1 MENMKINNIKFNKKL
16 MNKIIA
22 GGLSLTLIAGGVG
35 YTLGRSSSKNS
46 NSKNNN
52 INNEKVIDKYLK
64 EYTTKRSKLEQE
76 IEELSKQKKELENSE
91 TFDLDDLIVA
101 ELTFNNK
108 SNLFIL
114 DGNTINA
121 NLYQEY
127 HHNFYAWFDEN
138 YDYHEPDY
146 HNPDFIQF
154 NKGES
159 LIGYLTDGEL
169 DEIGKNNG
177 EITTQEL
184 DKILKNIRGDYKEKL
199 TKKKKASR

>member
-76 IEELSKQKKELENSE
+76 IEELSKQKEELENSE
-91 TFDLDDLIVA
+91 TFNLYDLIVT

-114 DGNTINA
+114 KRSFSNDIYN
-121 NLYQEY
+121 EY
-127 HHNFYAWFDEN
+127 HNEFSAWFDKEE
-138 YDYHEPDY
+138 DTAPFPEFAHFD
-146 HNPDFIQF
+146 
-154 NKGES
+154 KGEPLAS
-159 LIGYLTDGEL
+159 YLTEDEL

>member
-1 MENMKINNIKFNKKL
+1 MEDMKINNIKFNKKL

-76 IEELSKQKKELENSE
+76 IEELSKQKEELENSE
-91 TFDLDDLIVA
+91 TFNLYDLIVT

-114 DGNTINA
+114 KRSFSNDIYN
-121 NLYQEY
+121 EY
-127 HHNFYAWFDEN
+127 HNEFSAWFDKKE
-138 YDYHEPDY
+138 DTAPFPEFAHFD
-146 HNPDFIQF
+146 
-154 NKGES
+154 KGEPLAS
-159 LIGYLTDGEL
+159 YLTEDEL
-169 DEIGKNNG
+169 DEIGRNNG

-184 DKILKNIRGDYKEKL
+184 DKILKNIRGDYKENL

>member
-16 MNKIIA
+16 INKIIA

-52 INNEKVIDKYLK
+52 INNEKVINKYLK

-91 TFDLDDLIVA
+91 TFDLDDLIVT

-114 DGNTINA
+114 YTFSSPI
-121 NLYQEY
+121 YQEY
-127 HHNFYAWFDEN
+127 NNEFSAWFDKKEDTAPFPE
-138 YDYHEPDY
+138 YAHFD
-146 HNPDFIQF
+146 
-154 NKGES
+154 KGEPLAS
-159 LIGYLTDGEL
+159 YLTEDEL
-169 DEIGKNNG
+169 DEIGRNNG
-177 EITTQEL
+177 KVTTQEL
-184 DKILKNIRGDYKEKL
+184 DKILKNIRKDYKEKL

>member
-1 MENMKINNIKFNKKL
+1 

-76 IEELSKQKKELENSE
+76 IEELSKQKEELENSE
-91 TFDLDDLIVA
+91 TFNLYDLIVT

-114 DGNTINA
+114 KRSFSNDIYN
-121 NLYQEY
+121 EY
-127 HHNFYAWFDEN
+127 HNEFSAWFDKKE
-138 YDYHEPDY
+138 DTAPFPEFAHFD
-146 HNPDFIQF
+146 
-154 NKGES
+154 KGEPLAS
-159 LIGYLTDGEL
+159 YLTEDEL
-169 DEIGKNNG
+169 DEIGRNNG

-184 DKILKNIRGDYKEKL
+184 DKILKNIRDDYKENL

>member
-35 YTLGRSSSKNS
+35 YTLGRSISKNS

-52 INNEKVIDKYLK
+52 INNEKVINKYLK

-76 IEELSKQKKELENSE
+76 IEELSKQKEELENSE
-91 TFDLDDLIVA
+91 TFNLYDLIVT

-114 DGNTINA
+114 KRSFSNDIYN
-121 NLYQEY
+121 EY
-127 HHNFYAWFDEN
+127 HNEFSAWFDKEE
-138 YDYHEPDY
+138 DTAPFPEFAHFD
-146 HNPDFIQF
+146 
-154 NKGES
+154 KGEPLAS
-159 LIGYLTDGEL
+159 YLTEDEL
-169 DEIGKNNG
+169 DEIGRNNG

-184 DKILKNIRGDYKEKL
+184 DKILKNIRKDYKEKL

>member
-52 INNEKVIDKYLK
+52 INNEKVINKYLK

-76 IEELSKQKKELENSE
+76 IEELSKQKEELENSE
-91 TFDLDDLIVA
+91 TFNLYDLIVT

-114 DGNTINA
+114 KRSFSNDIYN
-121 NLYQEY
+121 EY
-127 HHNFYAWFDEN
+127 HNEFSAWFDKKE
-138 YDYHEPDY
+138 DTAPFPEFAHFD
-146 HNPDFIQF
+146 
-154 NKGES
+154 KGEPLAS
-159 LIGYLTDGEL
+159 YLTEDEL
-169 DEIGKNNG
+169 DEIGRNNG

-184 DKILKNIRGDYKEKL
+184 DKILKNIRKDYKEKL

>member
-1 MENMKINNIKFNKKL
+1 MEDMKINNIKFNKKL

-76 IEELSKQKKELENSE
+76 IEELSKQKEELENSE
-91 TFDLDDLIVA
+91 TFNLYDLIVT

-114 DGNTINA
+114 KRSFSNDIYN
-121 NLYQEY
+121 EY
-127 HHNFYAWFDEN
+127 HNEFSAWFDKKE
-138 YDYHEPDY
+138 DTAPFPEFAHFD
-146 HNPDFIQF
+146 
-154 NKGES
+154 KGEPLAS
-159 LIGYLTDGEL
+159 YLTEDEL
-169 DEIGKNNG
+169 DEIGRNNG

-184 DKILKNIRGDYKEKL
+184 DKILKNIRKDYKEKL

>member
-1 MENMKINNIKFNKKL
+1 MEDMKINNIKFNKKL

-35 YTLGRSSSKNS
+35 YKLGRSSSKNS

-76 IEELSKQKKELENSE
+76 IEELSKQKEELENSE
-91 TFDLDDLIVA
+91 TFNLYDLIVT

-114 DGNTINA
+114 KRSFSNDIYN
-121 NLYQEY
+121 EY
-127 HHNFYAWFDEN
+127 HNEFSAWFDKKE
-138 YDYHEPDY
+138 DTAPFPEFAHFD
-146 HNPDFIQF
+146 
-154 NKGES
+154 KGEPLAS
-159 LIGYLTDGEL
+159 YLTEDEL
-169 DEIGKNNG
+169 DEIGRNNG

-184 DKILKNIRGDYKEKL
+184 DKILKNIRKDYKEKL

>member
-1 MENMKINNIKFNKKL
+1 MEDMKINNIKFNKKL

-52 INNEKVIDKYLK
+52 INNEKVINKYLK

-76 IEELSKQKKELENSE
+76 IEELSKQKEELENSE
-91 TFDLDDLIVA
+91 TFNLYDLIVT

-114 DGNTINA
+114 KRSFSNDIYN
-121 NLYQEY
+121 EY
-127 HHNFYAWFDEN
+127 HNEFSAWFDKKE
-138 YDYHEPDY
+138 DTAPFPEFAHFD
-146 HNPDFIQF
+146 
-154 NKGES
+154 KGEPLAS
-159 LIGYLTDGEL
+159 YLTEDEL
-169 DEIGKNNG
+169 DEIGRNNG

-184 DKILKNIRGDYKEKL
+184 DKIIKNIRKDYKEKL

>member
-1 MENMKINNIKFNKKL
+1 MEDMKINNIKFNKKL

-52 INNEKVIDKYLK
+52 INNEKVINKYLK

-76 IEELSKQKKELENSE
+76 IEELSKQKEELENSE
-91 TFDLDDLIVA
+91 TFNLYDLIVT

-108 SNLFIL
+108 SNFFIL
-114 DGNTINA
+114 KRSFSNDIYN
-121 NLYQEY
+121 EY
-127 HHNFYAWFDEN
+127 HNEFSAWFDKKE
-138 YDYHEPDY
+138 DTAPFPEFAHFD
-146 HNPDFIQF
+146 
-154 NKGES
+154 KGEPLAS
-159 LIGYLTDGEL
+159 YLTEDEL
-169 DEIGKNNG
+169 DEIGRNNG

-184 DKILKNIRGDYKEKL
+184 DKILKNIRDDYKENL

>member
-91 TFDLDDLIVA
+91 TFNLYDLIVT

-108 SNLFIL
+108 SNFFIL
-114 DGNTINA
+114 KRSFSNDIYN
-121 NLYQEY
+121 EY
-127 HHNFYAWFDEN
+127 HNEFSAWFDKKE
-138 YDYHEPDY
+138 DTAPFPEFAHFD
-146 HNPDFIQF
+146 
-154 NKGES
+154 KGEPLAS
-159 LIGYLTDGEL
+159 YLTEDEL
-169 DEIGKNNG
+169 DEIGRNNG

-184 DKILKNIRGDYKEKL
+184 DKILKNIRDDYKENL

>member
-16 MNKIIA
+16 INKIIA

-91 TFDLDDLIVA
+91 TFDLDDLIVT

-108 SNLFIL
+108 SNLFI
-114 DGNTINA
+114 
-121 NLYQEY
+121 
-127 HHNFYAWFDEN
+127 
-138 YDYHEPDY
+138 
-146 HNPDFIQF
+146 
-154 NKGES
+154 
-159 LIGYLTDGEL
+159 
-169 DEIGKNNG
+169 
-177 EITTQEL
+177 
-184 DKILKNIRGDYKEKL
+184 
-199 TKKKKASR
+199 

>member
-1 MENMKINNIKFNKKL
+1 MEDMKINNIKFNKKL

-76 IEELSKQKKELENSE
+76 IEELSKQKEELENSE
-91 TFDLDDLIVA
+91 TFNLYDLIVT

-114 DGNTINA
+114 KRSFSNDIYN
-121 NLYQEY
+121 EY
-127 HHNFYAWFDEN
+127 HNEFSAWFDKKE
-138 YDYHEPDY
+138 DTAPFPEFAHFD
-146 HNPDFIQF
+146 
-154 NKGES
+154 KGEPLAS
-159 LIGYLTDGEL
+159 YLTEDEL
-169 DEIGKNNG
+169 DEIGRNNG

-184 DKILKNIRGDYKEKL
+184 DKIIKNIRKDYKEKL

>member
-52 INNEKVIDKYLK
+52 INNEKVINKYLK

-76 IEELSKQKKELENSE
+76 IEELSKQKEELENSE
-91 TFDLDDLIVA
+91 TFNLYDLIVT

-114 DGNTINA
+114 KRSFSNDIYN
-121 NLYQEY
+121 EY
-127 HHNFYAWFDEN
+127 HNEFSAWFDKKE
-138 YDYHEPDY
+138 DTAPFPEFAHFD
-146 HNPDFIQF
+146 
-154 NKGES
+154 KGEPLAS
-159 LIGYLTDGEL
+159 YLTEDEL
-169 DEIGKNNG
+169 DEIGRNNG

-184 DKILKNIRGDYKEKL
+184 DKILKNIRGDYKENL